1 VTQSAGMSVAAK
13 RYGFIIDQRKCIGC
27 HACTVACKQENG
39 VALGDFRTW
48 VKYTEKGTFPA
59 VTRSFLVERC
69 NHCDDAPCVE
79 ICPVT
84 ALYKRDDGIV
94 DFSGDRCIGCKSCMA
109 ACPYDAIYIDP
120 DTHTVGK
127 CNYCAHRVDVGL
139 QPACV
144 NVCPVEAIITG
155 DLDNPAS
162 RIAQLLTL
170 EPAVVRRPEKGTKPK
185 LFYLGADDA
194 AVNPEATAER
204 SMYLWGE
211 PDPEKPIRISDAIGY
226 VPSGMVQ
233 RNYSV
238 SHRRPWG
245 WHVPAYLWTKSI
257 AGGVFLV
264 AAILFLI
271 GGTPNTHSLLTLGAP
286 LVALVFLAATNV
298 LLVMDLERPE
308 RFWRVLLWPHW
319 SSWLVLGAYI
329 LVAYGALVTVTGAA
343 SLLGWSGFHRI
354 MLWPTSALALAA
366 AGYSA
371 FLLAQAKGR
380 DLWQSPI
387 LPIHLAVQA
396 VIAGAAA
403 LGVLALVLDRG
414 ASRPIGIVLALGLAA
429 SLLLILSE
437 INLPHVTAHTSQAI
451 HNMTTGEAALPFW
464 GGALLAGIG
473 LPLGLSLWASTGGP
487 AVVLAAAG
495 VLALAGLALYE
506 TMYIRAG
513 QSVPQS

>member
-1 VTQSAGMSVAAK
+1 M
-13 RYGFIIDQRKCIGC
+13 RYGFILDQRKCIGC

-48 VKYTEKGTFPA
+48 VKYTEKGTFPN
-59 VTRSFLVERC
+59 VQRNFLVERC
-69 NHCDDAPCVE
+69 NHCDDAPCVD

-109 ACPYDAIYIDP
+109 ACPYDAIYMDP

-127 CNYCAHRVDVGL
+127 CNYCAHRVDIGL

-162 RIAQLLTL
+162 RISQLLTL

-185 LFYLGADDA
+185 VFYLGADEA
-194 AVNPEATAER
+194 AVNPEATSER
-204 SMYLWGE
+204 SMYMWGE
-211 PDPEKPIRISDAIGY
+211 SDPEKPIRVTDAMGY

-233 RNYSV
+233 RDYSV
-238 SHRRPWG
+238 NHRRPFG
-245 WHVPAYLWTKSI
+245 WHVSTYLWTKSI
-257 AGGVFLV
+257 AAGTFLV
-264 AAILFLI
+264 AAILLLL
-271 GGTPNTHSLLTLGAP
+271 GGVADSHSLLTLIAP
-286 LVALVFLAATNV
+286 VVALIFLGITNV

-319 SSWLVLGAYI
+319 SSWLVKGAYI
-329 LVAYGALVTVTGAA
+329 LVVYGGLVTVTGVAD
-343 SLLGWSGFHRI
+343 LLGFTTIHRLL
-354 MLWPTSALALAA
+354 LWPTAALAIAA
-366 AGYSA
+366 AGYTA

-387 LPIHLAVQA
+387 LPVHVVMQSI
-396 VIAGAAA
+396 IAGAAA
-403 LGVLALVLDRG
+403 LGLLALSLDRG
-414 ASRPIGIVLALGLAA
+414 AAAALAVVLSLALAA
-429 SLLLILSE
+429 SVALIMSE
-437 INLPHVTAHTSQAI
+437 VYLPHVTAQTRIALEH
-451 HNMTTGEAALPFW
+451 MTAGKAALPFW
-464 GGALLAGIG
+464 GGAILAGSL
-473 LPLGLSLWASTGGP
+473 LPFACAVWFASGGP
-487 AVVLAAAG
+487 EVALGVAA

-506 TMYIRAG
+506 DLYVRAG
-513 QSVPQS
+513 QSVPLS